1 MANLRREVLVVD
13 DHPDVAVALAMML
26 EGEGYVPTTAVSSEE
41 ALEIID
47 EMPDLS
53 AVVAEVRMPTV
64 DGLMLHRVIKLRRP
78 DLRVVLV
85 TRSAIDAAATLPRD
99 AIVLRMPVAPRD
111 LVHALSR

>member
-13 DHPDVAVALAMML
+13 EHPDVAVALAMML
-26 EGEGYVPTTAVSSEE
+26 EGEGYVPTTAVSSQE

-53 AVVAEVRMPTV
+53 AVVAEVRMPAV

-85 TRSAIDAAATLPRD
+85 TRSPIDAGAVAARD
-99 AIVLRMPVAPRD
+99 AIILKMPVAPRD
-111 LVHALSR
+111 LVHALTR